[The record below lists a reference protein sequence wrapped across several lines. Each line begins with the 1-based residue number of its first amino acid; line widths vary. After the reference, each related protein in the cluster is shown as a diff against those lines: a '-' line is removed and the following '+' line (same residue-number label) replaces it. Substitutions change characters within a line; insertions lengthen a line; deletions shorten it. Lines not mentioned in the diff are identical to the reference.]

1 MALVLP
7 VGATEETA
15 LDVTEAITA
24 EATENANE
32 AVTEDMEESGSETNV
47 TEDLESVLII
57 LAGSSTKDEA
67 VARIMGINPKATAE
81 EALAVVEGFVEMA
94 EYWDCREC
102 VLYDLEEGLDYGL
115 EAEWIEWYLDTYF
128 ADLPETCE
136 YLAEETVD
144 PGEVDKTPLSE
155 IILSVA
161 GELGITFEEAQEL
174 VANALVLGEKY
185 FAESDFWALIVEDVQ
200 ENPAR
205 WTLLAVAFLIIL
217 SLIGILIKRVLNDAV
232 TNQKMK
238 MALEGISKA
247 LFGDEDEDGIPIK
260 ATISEKNE
268 QIKEMIA
275 KMDEQTKTMIA
286 EKNEQIETLNVENA
300 EQQKQIASL
309 EDKATQLAEAIK
321 VLIETV
327 GKVES
332 NSDTSLKLSE
342 ETALQILQLLNI
354 AMDRKVPITTAEAR
368 QIWYEHTQNRIK
380 TIYEEG
386 LGNGKNKDEQEV

>member
-1 MALVLP
+1 MKKLIQIFTIAVAISLMFGLNVA
-7 VGATEETA
+7 ATDTEVITETETEA
-15 LDVTEAITA
+15 MTEAID
-24 EATENANE
+24 TE
-32 AVTEDMEESGSETNV
+32 
-47 TEDLESVLII
+47 
-57 LAGSSTKDEA
+57 
-67 VARIMGINPKATAE
+67 VA
-81 EALAVVEGFVEMA
+81 
-94 EYWDCREC
+94 
-102 VLYDLEEGLDYGL
+102 
-115 EAEWIEWYLDTYF
+115 
-128 ADLPETCE
+128 
-136 YLAEETVD
+136 ETVD
-144 PGEVDKTPLSE
+144 ETVAETEVVTEGIPLSE

-161 GELGITFEEAQEL
+161 DEMGISYDKAQEL

-185 FAESDFWALIVEDVQ
+185 FAESDFWALIAEDVQ

-217 SLIGILIKRVLNDAV
+217 SLIGILIKRVLNDAM

-247 LFGDEDEDGIPIK
+247 LFGDEDGDGTSIK
-260 ATISEKNE
+260 A
-268 QIKEMIA
+268 
-275 KMDEQTKTMIA
+275 MIA
-286 EKNEQIETLNVENA
+286 EKNEQIETLKTENA

-309 EDKATQLAEAIK
+309 DEKATQLAEAIK

>member
-1 MALVLP
+1 MKKLIQIFTIAVAISLMFGLNVA
-7 VGATEETA
+7 ATDTEVITETE
-15 LDVTEAITA
+15 TEAMTEVIDTEVA
-24 EATENANE
+24 ET
-32 AVTEDMEESGSETNV
+32 VT
-47 TEDLESVLII
+47 
-57 LAGSSTKDEA
+57 
-67 VARIMGINPKATAE
+67 
-81 EALAVVEGFVEMA
+81 
-94 EYWDCREC
+94 
-102 VLYDLEEGLDYGL
+102 
-115 EAEWIEWYLDTYF
+115 
-128 ADLPETCE
+128 
-136 YLAEETVD
+136 ETVD
-144 PGEVDKTPLSE
+144 ETVTENKTEVITEGTPLSE

-185 FAESDFWALIVEDVQ
+185 FAESDIWALIVEDVQ

-247 LFGDEDEDGIPIK
+247 LFGDEDGDGTSIK
-260 ATISEKNE
+260 A
-268 QIKEMIA
+268 
-275 KMDEQTKTMIA
+275 MIA
-286 EKNEQIETLNVENA
+286 EKNEQIETLKTENA

-309 EDKATQLAEAIK
+309 EEKATQLAEAIK
-321 VLIETV
+321 ALIETV

>member
-1 MALVLP
+1 MKRIIQFVILAMVISLMFGLNVAATDTE
-7 VGATEETA
+7 VITETETEAMTEVIDTEVAETVTETEVATESG
-15 LDVTEAITA
+15 A
-24 EATENANE
+24 EA
-32 AVTEDMEESGSETNV
+32 NV
-47 TEDLESVLII
+47 TEDLKSVLII
-57 LAGSSTKDEA
+57 LAESETRSEA
-67 VARIMGINPKATAE
+67 VEKIMEINPTADVADVIDLVGGF
-81 EALAVVEGFVEMA
+81 EAMSFS
-94 EYWDCREC
+94 WDCREC
-102 VLYDLEEGLDYGL
+102 VLYGLKEGLQYGI
-115 EAEWIEWYLDTYF
+115 EKEWIEWYLDTYF
-128 ADLPETCE
+128 SELPETCE
-136 YLAEETVD
+136 YWTEETVD
-144 PGEVDKTPLSE
+144 PGEVDNTPLSE

-161 GELGITFEEAQEL
+161 DEMGISFDEAQRL

-185 FAESDFWALIVEDVQ
+185 FAESDIWALIVEDVQ

-247 LFGDEDEDGIPIK
+247 LFGDEDGDGTSIK
-260 ATISEKNE
+260 A
-268 QIKEMIA
+268 
-275 KMDEQTKTMIA
+275 MIA
-286 EKNEQIETLNVENA
+286 EKNEQIETLKTENA

-309 EDKATQLAEAIK
+309 EEKATQLAEAIK

>member
-1 MALVLP
+1 MKKLIQIFTIAVAISLMFGLNVA
-7 VGATEETA
+7 ATDTEVITETETEA
-15 LDVTEAITA
+15 MTEAID
-24 EATENANE
+24 TEVYETVDKTVTETETE
-32 AVTEDMEESGSETNV
+32 AVDV
-47 TEDLESVLII
+47 TEDLKAVLVI
-57 LAGSSTKDEA
+57 LAESETRSEA
-67 VARIMGINPKATAE
+67 VEKVMEINPTASVSDAVDLVDGF
-81 EALAVVEGFVEMA
+81 EAMSEFW
-94 EYWDCREC
+94 YCREC
-102 VLYDLEEGLDYGL
+102 VMYDLSEGLQYGI
-115 EAEWIEWYLDTYF
+115 EEEWFEWYLDTYF
-128 ADLPETCE
+128 TDLPETCE
-136 YLAEETVD
+136 YCAEETVD
-144 PGEVDKTPLSE
+144 PREVDNTPLSE

-161 GELGITFEEAQEL
+161 GELGISFDEAQEL

-185 FAESDFWALIVEDVQ
+185 FAESDFWALIVEDAQ

-247 LFGDEDEDGIPIK
+247 LFGDEDGDGTSIK
-260 ATISEKNE
+260 A
-268 QIKEMIA
+268 
-275 KMDEQTKTMIA
+275 MIA
-286 EKNEQIETLNVENA
+286 EKNEQIETLKTENA

-309 EDKATQLAEAIK
+309 DEKTTQLAEAIK